1 MGLGKAEF
9 KAKVTNVLR
18 HAVLL
23 LGGYGE
29 RLAVAIVVMPPAAVS
44 VTKKSATNA
53 NVVVGLD
60 FSQAFSVVHSGRTH
74 GHFTLGNLVTGGLGT
89 LRKHRCSFFTGNR
102 ILLEYA
108 IGNVINANLVALT
121 GR

>member
-1 MGLGKAEF
+1 LGKAEF
-9 KAKVTNVLR
+9 RAKVTINVLR
-18 HAVLL
+18 HAVLR
-23 LGGYGE
+23 LGEYGE

-53 NVVVGLD
+53 NVIVGLD
-60 FSQAFSVVHSGRTH
+60 FTQAFSVFHSGRTH
-74 GHFTLGNLVTGGLGT
+74 GHFTLGNLVAGGLGT
-89 LRKHRCSFFTGNR
+89 LRKHRCSFFTGDR

-108 IGNVINANLVALT
+108 IWNIINTNFVALT